1 MVQGDAMSQTD
12 QSACRSVGP
21 AGQTPIELDLTVI
34 MSALEDA
41 IEHNK
46 LIFLAESMPDTE
58 ESDQPPEVIKA
69 IGKIRIFAR
78 LAGNITKDWRSISS
92 PSAVEHRSNEGA

>member
-1 MVQGDAMSQTD
+1 MSQPD
-12 QSACRSVGP
+12 QIADGRGSGGWTV
-21 AGQTPIELDLTVI
+21 QTPAKLDPAVI

-46 LIFLAESMPDTE
+46 LIVIAESIPDTE
-58 ESDQPPEVIKA
+58 ESGQPPEVIKA

-78 LAGNITKDWRSISS
+78 LAGNITKDKQYVGR
-92 PSAVEHRSNEGA
+92 